1 MLLEQVGFDI
11 CIRSGQEDIHEQW
24 VEYQLKLKK
33 KDQNNKDL
41 NESGF
46 QDAEQLQELINI
58 QKSNFTAGV
67 FSTTFQKILELDAQT
82 ERYNKDSKKIRDFN
96 TLEFINRKDKELW
109 DKAQMQF
116 DQEEKEED
124 WASILSSNFYKIQF
138 YL

>member
-96 TLEFINRKDKELW
+96 TLEFINRNDKELW

-116 DQEEKEED
+116 DLEEKEED
-124 WASILSSNFYKIQF
+124 
-138 YL
+138 